1 MTMNKLLVFIL
12 FLICISFSQSD
23 MVDTNYTVT
32 DTITQ
37 KVYDINQKLE
47 EMIKIMN
54 PENLPLDTTSIND

>member
-12 FLICISFSQSD
+12 CLICISFSQSD
-23 MVDTNYTVT
+23 MIDTNYTVT